1 MNPRGVWPTIVNMPS
16 KLVVNPPIY
25 LDHHATTP
33 CDPRVVEAMLPTFSD
48 QFGNAASRQHAFGL
62 DAAKLV
68 EAARQQVASLIHCD
82 PREVIFTS
90 GATESNNLA
99 IKGLV
104 EQLGESDCHVVTSVI
119 EHKAVLDSCQSLEE
133 KGVEVTYVGVGPDG
147 CVRVEELEKA
157 LRPQTRL
164 VSIQFANNEIGTV
177 QPVREIGR
185 SCRERGIRFHC
196 DAVQALPHLPCD
208 VDDLELDLLSLSAH
222 KMYGPKGIGALYV
235 RRKSPRVRLRP
246 LIDGGGHER
255 GLRSGTLNV
264 PGIVGFGKA
273 CELVRQERAADAS
286 RASALR
292 DRLKDGLLSAIGEIT
307 INGSLDRRLPNN
319 LNVSFLGV
327 DSEKLIKALNG
338 LAVSSGA
345 ACSSASRDSSYVL
358 RAIGSGDL
366 ALAGSVRFG
375 VGRFNTEEEIDRAAR
390 AVADAVRELRSAPG
404 LVGPAEA
411 CRPG

>member
-1 MNPRGVWPTIVNMPS
+1 MPS

-62 DAAKLV
+62 DAAELV
-68 EAARQQVASLIHCD
+68 EEARQQVASLIHCD

-104 EQLGESDCHVVTSVI
+104 EQVGECDCHVVTSVI

-133 KGVEVTYVGVGPDG
+133 KGIEVTYVGVGPNG
-147 CVRVEELEKA
+147 CVRPEELEKA
-157 LRPQTRL
+157 LRPTTRL

-185 SCRERGIRFHC
+185 LCGERGIRFHC

-208 VDDLELDLLSLSAH
+208 VYELGLDLLSLSAH

-273 CELVRQERAADAS
+273 CELVREESAADAG
-286 RASALR
+286 RTSALR
-292 DRLKDGLLSAIGEIT
+292 DRLKDRLLDALGDVT
-307 INGSLDRRLPNN
+307 INGSLDHRLPNN

-327 DSEKLIKALNG
+327 DSEKLITALNG

-358 RAIGSGDL
+358 RAMGASDL

-375 VGRFNTEEEIDRAAR
+375 VGRFNTADEIDRAVV
-390 AVADAVRELRSAPG
+390 AVVDLVRELRSAPG
-404 LVGPAEA
+404 PVGPAEA
-411 CRPG
+411 CRPS